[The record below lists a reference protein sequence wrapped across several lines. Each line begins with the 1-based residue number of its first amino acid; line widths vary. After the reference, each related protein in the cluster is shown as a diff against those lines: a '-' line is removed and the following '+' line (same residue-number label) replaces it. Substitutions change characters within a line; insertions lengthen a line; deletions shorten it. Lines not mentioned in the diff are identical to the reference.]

1 MTGVKRPSFA
11 ETLVFSRGAGILE
24 EKNFLE
30 NFVGNRME
38 NTIEGRETERLS
50 SIRALMRTAQLTA
63 EKAMDM
69 LAIPKAKQGHYKA
82 LL

>member
-1 MTGVKRPSFA
+1 MSSKWEQFVEEVRA
-11 ETLVFSRGAGILE
+11 EERERAMAQGMAQ
-24 EKNFLE
+24 
-30 NFVGNRME
+30 
-38 NTIEGRETERLS
+38 GRETERLS
-50 SIRALMRTAQLTA
+50 SIRALMRTAQITA